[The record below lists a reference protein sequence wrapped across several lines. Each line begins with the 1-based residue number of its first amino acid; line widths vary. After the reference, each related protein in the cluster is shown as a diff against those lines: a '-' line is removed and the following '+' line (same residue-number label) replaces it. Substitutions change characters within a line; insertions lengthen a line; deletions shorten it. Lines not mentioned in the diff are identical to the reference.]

1 MKQLSKKVILIG
13 NFGVGK
19 TSLTNAFVH
28 KRFSEDYLT
37 TLGVKIDK
45 KTIDI
50 PAEKTVSENTEQ
62 EDTQLTLL
70 IWDIA
75 GEVAQEKVN
84 KAYYLG
90 SHGVIY
96 VFDVTRPSTFEKMKE
111 DLAYVATLLPKAQ
124 VIIVGN
130 KVDLI
135 DVNTLDVDLKYDYL
149 SSAKTGENV
158 EKMFLELSKKII
170 Q

>member
-45 KTIDI
+45 KTIEIAAQNDD
-50 PAEKTVSENTEQ
+50 E
-62 EDTQLTLL
+62 EDTQVTLL

-90 SHGVIY
+90 CHGIIY

-135 DVNTLDVDLKYDYL
+135 DVNTLETGLKYDYL

-170 Q
+170 E

>member
-45 KTIDI
+45 KTIEI
-50 PAEKTVSENTEQ
+50 PATDADD
-62 EDTQLTLL
+62 EDTEITLL

-96 VFDVTRPSTFEKMKE
+96 VFDVTRPSTFEKMQE

-124 VIIVGN
+124 IIVVGN

-135 DVNTLDVDLKYDYL
+135 DINTLDSNLKYDYL

-158 EKMFLELSKKII
+158 EKMFLELSRKII
-170 Q
+170 

>member
-45 KTIDI
+45 KTIEILAQNDD
-50 PAEKTVSENTEQ
+50 E

-111 DLAYVATLLPKAQ
+111 DLAYVATLLPKAK

-135 DVNTLDVDLKYDYL
+135 DINTLEKDLKYDYL

-170 Q
+170 EN

>member
-50 PAEKTVSENTEQ
+50 PAKNAEE
-62 EDTQLTLL
+62 EDIQLTLL

-111 DLAYVATLLPKAQ
+111 DLAYVATLLPKAK

-135 DVNTLDVDLKYDYL
+135 DINTLEKDLKYDYL

-170 Q
+170 EN